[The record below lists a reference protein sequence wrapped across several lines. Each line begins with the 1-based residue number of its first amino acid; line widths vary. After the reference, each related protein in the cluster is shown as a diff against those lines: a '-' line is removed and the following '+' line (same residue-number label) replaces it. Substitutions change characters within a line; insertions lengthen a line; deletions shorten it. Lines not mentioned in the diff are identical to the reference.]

1 MYKSPLWQIA
11 IALAVLFAAYEI
23 VVMFLQALLI
33 LPAGER
39 GARVVK
45 AEPSDGRACAMR
57 SRATEPARRT
67 NPEGTPIEVF
77 DGIRAG
83 VLADRSQSSRTCRN
97 RSSATT

>member
-11 IALAVLFAAYEI
+11 IALVVPFAAYEI
-23 VVMFLQALLI
+23 VVMFLQALLM

-57 SRATEPARRT
+57 SRATEFARRT
-67 NPEGTPIEVF
+67 SRRGHLSEAQQVLLGP
-77 DGIRAG
+77 AG
-83 VLADRSQSSRTCRN
+83 ASRCAVR
-97 RSSATT
+97 RGSSAGGWR